1 MWSITYWRPRCF
13 AEPQSMQK
21 PWQFRRNFH
30 LVKNCRI
37 WTTVSKSQLKNS
49 KTPFHNPDRSRS
61 ETRFVAVRQT
71 FPFHSNV
78 LRKKDGISDI
88 YLKPFQVL
96 PSAPALHLSHL
107 QLHVTSLSLTM
118 IPKTNFIACFNV
130 SVALSVRRQLFCK
143 YLQKLPNYQW

>member
-1 MWSITYWRPRCF
+1 MRSPNDSLGVLQSPRTCTSPDNSEGTFSWSRI
-13 AEPQSMQK
+13 AESGPQFQNLNLK
-21 PWQFRRNFH
+21 IAKLPF
-30 LVKNCRI
+30 
-37 WTTVSKSQLKNS
+37 TTQTV
-49 KTPFHNPDRSRS
+49 SRS

-88 YLKPFQVL
+88 YLEPFQVL

-107 QLHVTSLSLTM
+107 QLHVTPLSLTM
-118 IPKTNFIACFNV
+118 IPKTNFISCFNA

-143 YLQKLPNYQW
+143 YLQKLPKYQW